1 MPNILTPVSLWNNFD
16 CSLELNPE
24 KEFEGIYSGVRVE
37 LINFYGRDT
46 GEGRIKIAA
55 AYASDANASSPT
67 SGTVL
72 VLPDSKET
80 IDIEVIKL
88 FAKRG
93 FNVLMVDYRGE
104 SEGCNH
110 FTRYPENIYYANT
123 AKCGRR
129 KDYVDDS
136 ADRTCW
142 FEWVGVGLYAAKYIR
157 ERTGNDNIAVVGI
170 RDGGET
176 AWKLGVADKFKCI
189 VPVCAAGW
197 RAYNG
202 ISKYSAA
209 DIELDNERYRFI
221 AGVDSQ
227 AYAPYVCCPVLMLCS
242 TNDFDFDYDRAY
254 DTFSRINPQYL
265 GESVIAYSLRYSAS
279 IGANSVNDMFLFL
292 NKHLKNHQ
300 VFVPKPAEVTVEVDE
315 DSNLIA
321 RVTVDTHGVVDKC
334 DVFLAEDCQNSALR
348 DWGICAPKDEL
359 KREYFLNIYEKSA
372 TIFVLCRVRYF
383 NGFTVWS
390 KVAVKKISGKFRNMQ
405 KKCNVLCSGN
415 KAVDAFSIAD
425 PFSCAVGG
433 IFLAEEDALPAIVTK
448 AKGVKGVY
456 SPFGL
461 TTFRLCNP
469 QFAASGTSVLSAD
482 VFCDEQAELIFTMRD
497 LTGGEDY
504 VCAVNVVGGVWQ
516 NAILESKMFKTA
528 NGVQLADFLGDMKMS
543 ITCRTDFAINNV
555 MWL

>member
-1 MPNILTPVSLWNNFD
+1 M
-16 CSLELNPE
+16 
-24 KEFEGIYSGVRVE
+24 
-37 LINFYGRDT
+37 
-46 GEGRIKIAA
+46 
-55 AYASDANASSPT
+55 
-67 SGTVL
+67 
-72 VLPDSKET
+72 
-80 IDIEVIKL
+80 
-88 FAKRG
+88 
-93 FNVLMVDYRGE
+93 
-104 SEGCNH
+104 
-110 FTRYPENIYYANT
+110 
-123 AKCGRR
+123 
-129 KDYVDDS
+129 
-136 ADRTCW
+136 
-142 FEWVGVGLYAAKYIR
+142 
-157 ERTGNDNIAVVGI
+157 
-170 RDGGET
+170 
-176 AWKLGVADKFKCI
+176 
-189 VPVCAAGW
+189 
-197 RAYNG
+197 
-202 ISKYSAA
+202 
-209 DIELDNERYRFI
+209 
-221 AGVDSQ
+221 
-227 AYAPYVCCPVLMLCS
+227 
-242 TNDFDFDYDRAY
+242 
-254 DTFSRINPQYL
+254 

-469 QFAASGTSVLSAD
+469 QFAASGTSVLSTD
-482 VFCDEQAELIFTMRD
+482 VFCDEQADLIFTLRD

-516 NAILESKMFKTA
+516 NVILESKMFKTA